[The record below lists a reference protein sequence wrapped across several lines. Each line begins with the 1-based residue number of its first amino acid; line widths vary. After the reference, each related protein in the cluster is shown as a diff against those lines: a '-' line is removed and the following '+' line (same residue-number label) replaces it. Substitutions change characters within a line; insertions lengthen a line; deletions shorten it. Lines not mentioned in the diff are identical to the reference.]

1 VIFLQITKIIL
12 ERNGNLG
19 IFVSDGL
26 VYVGLK
32 PYAIKGSPFRAFFDG
47 SHTDLFSIGLTPY
60 AGIVRPFRAFGFSEF
75 PLTPLRLRSV
85 TVLPHRGEGDMFFV
99 EKPHRAFQHRAYT
112 LCWDSTPFQG
122 FKMVTTETPI

>member
-32 PYAIKGSPFRAFFDG
+32 PYAI
-47 SHTDLFSIGLTPY
+47 
-60 AGIVRPFRAFGFSEF
+60 IVRPFRAFGFSEC
-75 PLTPLRLRSV
+75 PLSPLRLRSV
-85 TVLPHRGEGDMFFV
+85 TVLPRWGEGV
-99 EKPHRAFQHRAYT
+99 VIQRE
-112 LCWDSTPFQG
+112 DSTPPLRG
-122 FKMVTTETPI
+122 TPQEGNLTYSTFSA